1 MPLLRHFASFPTSHR
16 LFAMSRRRP
25 PAGVMPAGHPSLA
38 GLWLT
43 RQVTYAP
50 LFLVL
55 APTLLVFALL
65 FSLWWWWALLSAFL
79 TADDLVLYHR
89 RVAIDIPLSV
99 LVFLVFCSLVFV
111 LMMGSSAR
119 TFLTAADLVLCC
131 R

>member
-1 MPLLRHFASFPTSHR
+1 
-16 LFAMSRRRP
+16 
-25 PAGVMPAGHPSLA
+25 MPAGHPSLA

-99 LVFLVFCSLVFV
+99 LVFV